1 MKAFLDFGFGGDH
14 LEEDIINGKI
24 PQERLLEVTPLTIR
38 DFLVHKAYGTKDI
51 DDKSR
56 PIKLRSST
64 LQQYKK
70 GISKYMVRKNQPWD
84 EVFES
89 GNPTRSTVV
98 NQCIKDVQKFE
109 VRAEGVATNAR
120 RPLEYKEFLLILRLF
135 KLRMIDA
142 SDSEVN
148 KAVFMSSLLSMQW
161 HMIGRVDDMLQL
173 QISDFYANT
182 NFDFSLSSKIK
193 WSKNI
198 MEERESPEQIIL
210 GSSDPLVCPLLNL
223 AIYLETAFPSSQGR
237 SGKLYGDFL
246 THESVRRL
254 LVLVLNDDRCS
265 KLKKGGPIGTHS
277 FRKGPATYACWSRVS
292 RDFVN
297 RRGRW
302 RRRKAIVDSY
312 IATTLPYPDAFTAA
326 KLCGPLGACKYAL
339 RKPGESLPNQV
350 SASFI
355 LQRVVPTCKAVLGD
369 DAAVPLGR
377 ALLWAAIHQ
386 SRHRDLEIPLLPPR
400 LSERLLAAY
409 KAAIGPMEDMGCDN
423 VIVKIPV
430 VPQGLGDQVIMVELG
445 GDGEGDGEQ
454 QSNVPSTSD
463 SYLNS
468 QAILSQQLQ
477 SQKQVQETKAEVLDQ
492 IHEVKKQFL
501 RQLQNIHSAVKR
513 IAIQPVVRTS
523 ARPRAGI
530 ATNVDD
536 DINNSF
542 NNLFGGL
549 ERPPPVKLY
558 KNPRTLF
565 DLWQEYEFGIS
576 GTKPAKEFTRA
587 ERGENKSLYCRRN
600 VFWQL
605 MVQMINAGH
614 TSDSAI
620 DKIYIVYGSSL
631 SVTNILLC
639 LVQDWKRGGHPSLR
653 ISKAKMCTHGIR
665 YRLIKIQFLLNII
678 STF

>member
-1 MKAFLDFGFGGDH
+1 MKEFLDFGFGGDH
-14 LEEDIINGKI
+14 LEEDIIKGRI
-24 PQERLLEVTPLTIR
+24 PQEKLLEVTPLMIR
-38 DFLVHKAYGTKDI
+38 DFLNHKAYGTKDI
-51 DDKSR
+51 DEESR

-120 RPLEYKEFLLILRLF
+120 RPLEYKEFLLILKQF
-135 KLRMIDA
+135 KLRMVDA

-223 AIYLETAFPSSQGR
+223 AIYLETALSSSQGR
-237 SGKLYGDFL
+237 SGKLFGDFL

-254 LVLVLNDDRCS
+254 LVSVLNDDSCS
-265 KLKKGGPIGTHS
+265 KLRKGGPIGTHS
-277 FRKGPATYACWSRVS
+277 FRKGPATYACRSGVS

-339 RKPGESLPNQV
+339 KKFPDLVNRV
-350 SASFI
+350 SSSFI
-355 LQRVVPTCKAVLGD
+355 VDRVVPCCKAMLGEE
-369 DAAVPLGR
+369 AALPLGR

-386 SRHRDLEIPLLPPR
+386 ERHRDLEVPLLPPR
-400 LSERLLAAY
+400 LAERVIAAY
-409 KAAIGPMEDMGCDN
+409 KAAIGPIEDMGCDN
-423 VIVKIPV
+423 IIVKVPV
-430 VPQGLGDQVIMVELG
+430 VPQGSGDQVIMVELG
-445 GDGEGDGEQ
+445 NDGEEDGVERNDGVQ
-454 QSNVPSTSD
+454 RNVPSTSD
-463 SYLNS
+463 AYLNS

-477 SQKQVQETKAEVLDQ
+477 AQRQAQETKAEVLDQ
-492 IHEVKKQFL
+492 IHEVRTQFL
-501 RQLQNIHSAVKR
+501 RQLHNIHSAVKR
-513 IAIQPVVRTS
+513 IAIQPVVRAS
-523 ARPRAGI
+523 ARPRIGDTT
-530 ATNVDD
+530 ATSIDD
-536 DINNSF
+536 DINNDFST
-542 NNLFGGL
+542 LFGDR
-549 ERPPPVKLY
+549 ERRPPVKLY

-565 DLWQEYEFGIS
+565 DLWQEYEFGIA

-605 MVQMINAGH
+605 MVQMIHAGH

-620 DKIYIVYGSSL
+620 DKIYTVYGSSL
-631 SVTNILLC
+631 SVTSILLC
-639 LVQDWKRGGHPSLR
+639 LVQDRKRGGHPSLR
-653 ISKAKMCTHGIR
+653 I
-665 YRLIKIQFLLNII
+665 
-678 STF
+678 